1 MYKLNLKMAETI
13 LSNQP
18 KKKALQPRRV
28 SLEAY
33 FRAEEKA
40 STKHEYHDGIIIP
53 MAGGTFNHDNL
64 AGRAITYFNIFVETH
79 NLNYFV
85 NGSDT
90 KIRINAFNKV
100 VYSDA
105 LVVCEAPQYY
115 EDREDTIL
123 NPLIIVEVLSDSTK
137 NYDKTV
143 KFEMY
148 RTIPSFK
155 EYVLIQQE
163 RKHITV
169 FSKQEDA
176 TWLLRDYDG
185 DDAVAILYAL
195 HNCPLSLSRLYK
207 GLTLKTLK

>member
-1 MYKLNLKMAETI
+1 MAET
-13 LSNQP
+13 LFAPQP
-18 KKKALQPRRV
+18 KKKATQPRRV

-33 FRAEEKA
+33 FIAEEKA
-40 STKHEYHDGIIIP
+40 LNKHEYHDGIIIP

-64 AGRAITYFNIFVETH
+64 ASKAITYFNVFVETH

-90 KIRINAFNKV
+90 KIRIEAYNKV

-105 LVVCEAPQYY
+105 LVVCEAPLYY
-115 EDREDTIL
+115 ADREDTIL
-123 NPLIIVEVLSDSTK
+123 NPLIIVEVLSHSTK
-137 NYDKTV
+137 NYDKTT

-155 EYVLIQQE
+155 EYVLIHQD
-163 RKHITV
+163 RKHASVYT
-169 FSKQEDA
+169 KQNDG

-195 HNCPLSLSRLYK
+195 HNCPLPLHRLYK
-207 GLTLKTLK
+207 GLKMKDL